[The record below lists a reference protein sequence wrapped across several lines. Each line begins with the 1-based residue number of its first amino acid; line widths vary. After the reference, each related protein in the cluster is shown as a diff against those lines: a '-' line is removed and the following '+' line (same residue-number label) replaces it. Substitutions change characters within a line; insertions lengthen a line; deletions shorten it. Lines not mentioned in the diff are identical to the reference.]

1 MEFIFELLFEIIVEG
16 SLELGTHRKVP
27 MPLRVLA
34 LGVFG
39 FVYGGLMF
47 LLFVSGI
54 DAYKEGNLVA
64 AVFFIAVSVGLLVGC
79 IYMTR
84 KKFKENAEKKED
96 K

>member
-16 SLELGTHRKVP
+16 SLELGSHRKVP

-39 FVYGGLMF
+39 FIYGGLIF
-47 LLFVSGI
+47 LLFVTGI
-54 DAYKEGNLVA
+54 DAYKEGNPVA
-64 AVFFIAVSVGLLVGC
+64 AVLLIAVSVGLLLGC

-84 KKFKENAEKKED
+84 KKFKENREKKEEE
-96 K
+96 